1 MIVLPKKITPRG
13 WRGAFSESLAAAA
26 AVVAVIAAAVT
37 AAVVAA
43 AVVATAVIAATATA
57 TATAVA
63 VEQEQQNDHN
73 DEPIAV
79 TTEAGILITHS
90 VTSYEILPRQRGLI
104 P

>member
-1 MIVLPKKITPRG
+1 MYDSIAEKNNSPR

-43 AVVATAVIAATATA
+43 AVVATAVIAATA